1 MPTLPY
7 PSRLHRLGASIAGL
21 PRWVQ
26 AWLMVLAS
34 TNMASLAHL
43 DTPVGVWTAAAFAG
57 VAAAN
62 MPLMLLQGGMTR
74 LLAFPHFLWF
84 PLVGWLLVQLHGN
97 APLPA
102 GSDVR
107 TYATLVVIVNGI
119 SLAFDVVDS
128 VKWLRGGREILGLPR
143 A

>member
-1 MPTLPY
+1 MTQPHRG
-7 PSRLHRLGASIAGL
+7 RLHRLGASIAGL

-26 AWLMVLAS
+26 AWLIVLAS
-34 TNMASLAHL
+34 TNMASLAYL
-43 DTPVGVWTAAAFAG
+43 DSQVGVWTAVAFAA

-84 PLVGWLLVQLHGN
+84 PLVAWLLVQLHGKD
-97 APLPA
+97 PLPA

-107 TYATLVVIVNGI
+107 MYASIVVIVNGI

-128 VKWLRGGREILGLPR
+128 IKWLRGGREILGLPR
-143 A
+143 G